1 MKREDTVDFNIKYTW
16 HLVSR
21 MYNNVAQQYEITTAI
36 GFVLLNID
44 VDNGTPATKIAPL
57 LGMEPRSLTRML
69 RTLEEKGL
77 IYRKADEEDR
87 RLVRIMLTDL
97 GKEKRDIARD
107 TVKHFNN
114 YIKLSIPEQELRT
127 FIKVMKRIN
136 ELIEKEQIL
145 F

>member
-1 MKREDTVDFNIKYTW
+1 MRREETIDFNIKYTW
-16 HLVSR
+16 HLISR
-21 MYNNVAQQYEITTAI
+21 MYNSVAQQHDITTAI

-44 VDNGTPATKIAPL
+44 VEQGTPATKIAPL

-69 RTLEEKGL
+69 RTLEEKGY
-77 IYRKADEEDR
+77 IYRKADEGDK
-87 RLVRIMLTDL
+87 RLVRIMLTEV
-97 GKEKRDIARD
+97 GKVKRDIARD

-114 YIKLSIPEQELRT
+114 YVKINIPDADL
-127 FIKVMKRIN
+127 KVFTGVMHKIN

>member
-16 HLVSR
+16 HLITR
-21 MYNNVAQQYEITTAI
+21 MYNGVAQEYDLTSAI

-44 VDNGTPATKIAPL
+44 AENGTPATKIAPL

-69 RTLEEKGL
+69 KTLEEKGY
-77 IYRKADEEDR
+77 IYRKADEEDK

-97 GKEKRDIARD
+97 GKEKREISRG

-114 YIKLSIPEQELRT
+114 YIRLNIPESELQV
-127 FIKVMKRIN
+127 FFKVMQKIN
-136 ELIEKEQIL
+136 ELIEKEQIVY
-145 F
+145 

>member
-1 MKREDTVDFNIKYTW
+1 M
-16 HLVSR
+16 
-21 MYNNVAQQYEITTAI
+21 AQQYDITTAI

-87 RLVRIMLTDL
+87 RLVRIMLTEL

-114 YIKLSIPEQELRT
+114 YIKLSIPEPELRT

>member
-21 MYNNVAQQYEITTAI
+21 MYNNVAQQYDITTAI

-87 RLVRIMLTDL
+87 RLVRIMLTEL

-114 YIKLSIPEQELRT
+114 YIKLSIPEPELRT

>member
-1 MKREDTVDFNIKYTW
+1 MRREETVDFNIKYTW
-16 HLVSR
+16 HLISR
-21 MYNNVAQQYEITTAI
+21 MYNGVAQQYDITTAI

-69 RTLEEKGL
+69 RTLEEKGY
-77 IYRKADEEDR
+77 IYRKADEGDK

-97 GKEKRDIARD
+97 GKEKRDISRD

-114 YIKLSIPEQELRT
+114 YVKLNIPDADL
-127 FIKVMKRIN
+127 KVFLGVMHRIN

>member
-21 MYNNVAQQYEITTAI
+21 MYNNVAQQYDITTAI

-114 YIKLSIPEQELRT
+114 YIKLSVPEHELRT

>member
-1 MKREDTVDFNIKYTW
+1 MKREDTVDLNIKYTW

-21 MYNNVAQQYEITTAI
+21 MYNNVAQQYDITTAI

-87 RLVRIMLTDL
+87 RLVRIMLTEL

-114 YIKLSIPEQELRT
+114 YIKLSIPEPELRT